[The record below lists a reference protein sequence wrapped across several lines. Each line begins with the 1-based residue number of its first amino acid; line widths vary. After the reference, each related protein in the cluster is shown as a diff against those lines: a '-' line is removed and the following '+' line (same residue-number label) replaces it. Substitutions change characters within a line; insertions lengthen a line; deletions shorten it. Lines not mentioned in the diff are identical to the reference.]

1 MKAKRTALLGI
12 LVCLIAA
19 AASAQIATSSTGD
32 IGLFTI
38 PTADTPRAGQLT
50 LGVYGWKEQLVAGD
64 LAFEDVSF
72 RNRLYSHWAGE
83 GSLGLGLTDN
93 WEVWVSGGAD
103 RFESRGGW
111 RGGALNSVQFFS
123 RFRADEPRKL
133 VVGTKYR
140 IYSEA
145 DSDFRLGLW
154 LAAHVPMGQ
163 ATMHVDQVDAD
174 VDRVKSRRTDWEW
187 GVAGT
192 KGIVTG
198 MVSYQLSG
206 RHDQDIRV
214 SNLLRVGVGVDLP
227 VMPILHVIAELD
239 RNIYDGGDLPAEPY
253 SLLTTGA
260 RFYVGRTGWSVSG
273 AINANLDMLFKHGFS
288 PAPIGGLIGV
298 SYAAWPPLPPPPVVI
313 PAPAPSAPIVI
324 EEKTETTVTTPPPAP
339 PPAAP
344 KQTRDEIQFDAGS
357 ARLTNIAKAIL
368 DGIAL
373 RMKNDL
379 NSTAVVTGYSDNAG
393 AEPANVAISAKRA
406 DAAKEYLV
414 TRHGIDPN
422 RISTV
427 SKGSAE
433 PAYDNATAEGRAKN
447 RRAVIVVTLVSGS

>member
-1 MKAKRTALLGI
+1 MTAKRTAFLGM
-12 LVCLIAA
+12 LVCLIGAT
-19 AASAQIATSSTGD
+19 ASAQIAPSSTGD
-32 IGLFTI
+32 IGLFTM

-50 LGVYGWKEQLVAGD
+50 LGVYGWKEQLTAGN
-64 LAFEDVSF
+64 LAFTDTDF

-83 GSLGLGLTDN
+83 GSLGIGLTDN
-93 WEVWVSGGAD
+93 WELFASAGAE

-111 RGGALNSVQFFS
+111 RGGALNSISLFGP
-123 RFRADEPRKL
+123 FRADEPRKL
-133 VVGTKYR
+133 FIATKYR
-140 IYSEA
+140 IFSEA

-154 LAAHVPMGQ
+154 LGAHVPMGQ
-163 ATMHVDQVDAD
+163 STIHVDQVDED
-174 VDRVKSRRTDWEW
+174 VTRIKSRRTDWEW

-198 MVSYQLSG
+198 MISYQLSG

-214 SNLLRVGVGVDLP
+214 ANILRFGVGVDVP
-227 VMPILHVIAELD
+227 VLPILHVIGEVD
-239 RNIYDGGDLPAEPY
+239 RTIYDGGDLPGEPS

-260 RFYVGRTGWSVSG
+260 RFYIARTGWSVSG
-273 AINANLDMLFKHGFS
+273 ALNANLDLLFKHGFS
-288 PAPIGGLIGV
+288 PSPLGGLIGV
-298 SYAAWPPLPPPPVVI
+298 AYAAWPPLPPPPVVI
-313 PAPAPSAPIVI
+313 PAPAPSAPIVV
-324 EEKTETTVTTPPPAP
+324 EEKTETTTTPAPPPPAP
-339 PPAAP
+339 RM
-344 KQTRDEIQFDAGS
+344 TRDEIQFDAGS

-379 NSTAVVTGYSDNAG
+379 NATAVVTGYSDNAG
-393 AEPANVAISAKRA
+393 SEPANLAISAKRA

-422 RISTV
+422 RIGTAA
-427 SKGSAE
+427 KGSAE

-447 RRAVIVVTLVSGS
+447 RRAVIVVTLVSGA